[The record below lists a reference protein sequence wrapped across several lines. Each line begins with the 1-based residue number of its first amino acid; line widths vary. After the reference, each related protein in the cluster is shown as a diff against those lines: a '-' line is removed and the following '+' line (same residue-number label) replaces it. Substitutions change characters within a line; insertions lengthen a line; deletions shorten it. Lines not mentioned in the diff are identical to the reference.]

1 MKNLKGRDIKGITDF
16 DREEIEFTLEVAK
29 ELKRM
34 LKMGQPHRLLE
45 GKSLGGIFE
54 SPSTRTSISFETA
67 MTQLGGHMLWLDQS
81 RLWVGE
87 AAEEDW
93 HDTIYTISRYLDGIA
108 YRAMRRDRLESAAEY
123 ADIPLLN
130 ASCPVEHPCQAF
142 ADIMTMTEKKGPV
155 KGAKVALLWGYR
167 TANPPAGLTNST
179 MLMAGKLGFDLEIA
193 CPEGFEPDM
202 NIKKIADQ
210 AAGQSGGS
218 VKIVRSYEE
227 AAKNADFVNI
237 YSWVSP
243 EVFAKGLETHFQG
256 DPEFKAQK
264 DKLSDGTWCVDKKVV
279 DMAKKDAMV
288 MHCLPVSRNTEVTDE
303 VLNGPRSIIFDE
315 AENRLHTEKALL
327 ALLMGG
333 YR

>member
-1 MKNLKGRDIKGITDF
+1 MKNLKGRDITGITDF
-16 DREEIEFTLEVAK
+16 DREEIEFTIEVSK

-34 LKMGQPHRLLE
+34 LKMGMPHRLLE
-45 GKSLGGIFE
+45 GRSLGGIFE
-54 SPSTRTSISFETA
+54 SPSTRTSVSFETA
-67 MTQLGGHMLWLDQS
+67 MTQLGGHMMWLDQN

-108 YRAMRRDRLESAAEY
+108 YRAIRRDRLESAAKY

-142 ADIMTMTEKKGPV
+142 ADVMTMNEKKGPV
-155 KGAKVALLWGYR
+155 RGAKVALLWGYR

-179 MLMAGKLGFDLEIA
+179 MLMAGKLGFNLEIA

-202 NIKKIADQ
+202 NLKKIAD
-210 AAGQSGGS
+210 AAAEESGGS

-227 AAKNADFVNI
+227 AVKDADFINV

-256 DPEFKAQK
+256 DPEFQEKK
-264 DKLSDGTWCVDKKVV
+264 NKLADGSWCVDKKVV

-303 VLNGPRSIIFDE
+303 VLNSAKSIIFDE